1 MIYNIKYLNDK
12 YCPLSKT
19 NVKCSKHSDHFKKLM
34 NFNNTTHG

>member
-19 NVKCSKHSDHFKKLM
+19 NVKCSKHSDQKVDEFQ
-34 NFNNTTHG
+34 